1 VAASRPTTLPGV
13 SAPAP
18 QLQPSEA
25 PVTAPAN
32 DGSAAAA
39 PAKGKPGKPA
49 EASAPA
55 AAPAV
60 AATPAV
66 ATAPVVES
74 AVGTDG
80 KPVRIHVKKDET
92 LESIAKRF
100 GTTKAA
106 LMMENN
112 LVTEKLHLGQE
123 LKIPNHR

>member
-1 VAASRPTTLPGV
+1 VTT
-13 SAPAP
+13 
-18 QLQPSEA
+18 
-25 PVTAPAN
+25 PAN

-39 PAKGKPGKPA
+39 PAKGKPA

-66 ATAPVVES
+66 ASAPVVES